1 MAGRI
6 LLDKCS
12 PALDD
17 DGDPDSTGVVGEAS
31 TLLFRIAGTTT
42 ALDVYTTIDLDEAH
56 PNPLT
61 ADDAGRFPQ
70 LWAPNDA
77 LYDIVWTRSN
87 GEQSTLYN
95 VGAILSGEQTG
106 IRQDAYVIP
115 MSDLA
120 TPITANTLVPLQSIR
135 MPFPWTLTS
144 VRGFL
149 YTAQDTGSLV
159 TLDVKV
165 NGTTVFATLPTF
177 DNTERTTFTA
187 GTPSVLLT
195 TAIPDDALVELF
207 VTQVGDGTAIGVGA
221 SLIGYPTA

>member
-17 DGDPDSTGVVGEAS
+17 DGDPDSTGELGTAS
-31 TLLFRIAGTTT
+31 TLLFRIAGTSTD
-42 ALDVYTTIDLDEAH
+42 LDVYTTIALTEAH

-70 LWAPNDA
+70 MWAPNDA
-77 LYDIVWTRSN
+77 LYDVVWTRSN
-87 GEQSTLYN
+87 GEQSIIYN

-115 MSDLA
+115 MSDLTTA
-120 TPITANTLVPLQSIR
+120 ISANTVTPLQSIR
-135 MPFPWTLTS
+135 MPFAWTLTE

-149 YTAQDTGSLV
+149 YVAQTSGSLV
-159 TLDVKV
+159 SLDVKV
-165 NGTTVFATLPTF
+165 EGVSVFSVLPTF
-177 DNTERTTFTA
+177 DNGERTTTTA
-187 GTPSVLLT
+187 GTPSVLT
-195 TAIPDDALVELF
+195 TTSIPDDALVELF
-207 VTQVGDGTAIGVGA
+207 VATVGDGTAIGVGA
-221 SLIGYPTA
+221 SLVGYPTA